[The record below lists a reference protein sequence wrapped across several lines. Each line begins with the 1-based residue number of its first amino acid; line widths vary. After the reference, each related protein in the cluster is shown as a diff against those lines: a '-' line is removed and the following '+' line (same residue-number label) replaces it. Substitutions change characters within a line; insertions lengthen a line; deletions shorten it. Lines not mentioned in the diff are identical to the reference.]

1 MTQESSIGDASC
13 PSKRYVTSELFPIVY
28 EELRR
33 LASIHLRKEAPGHTL
48 QATALVNEAYLRLR
62 GANGQADFT
71 NRNSFLAA
79 AAEAMRH
86 ILVDAARRKL
96 AAKRGGGNAREDLDV
111 DQILAQE
118 PSEVL
123 AVHEALDAL
132 AQADPQCAELVK
144 LHYFSGFSLEEA
156 GEILGVSRATANRWW
171 IYAKAFLKTALQDAR

>member
-1 MTQESSIGDASC
+1 MDDQSNATDQLA
-13 PSKRYVTSELFPIVY
+13 PSALFPIVY
-28 EELRR
+28 NELRR
-33 LASIHLRKEAPGHTL
+33 LAGAHLRKEGPGHTL
-48 QATALVNEAYLRLR
+48 QPTALVNEAYLRLR
-62 GANGQADFT
+62 GADGKANFT

-79 AAEAMRH
+79 ASEAMRH

-96 AAKRGGGNAREDLDV
+96 ALKRGGGNAREDIDV

-144 LHYFSGFSLEEA
+144 LHYFSGFSLEEC
-156 GEILGVSRATANRWW
+156 GEILGISRATANRWW
-171 IYAKAFLKTALQDAR
+171 IYAKAFLKTALQQDG

>member
-1 MTQESSIGDASC
+1 MHKSSHSDSSNAQATRQASA
-13 PSKRYVTSELFPIVY
+13 LFPIVY
-28 EELRR
+28 NELRR
-33 LASIHLRKEAPGHTL
+33 LAAIHLQNEKPGHTL
-48 QATALVNEAYLRLR
+48 QPTALVNEAYLRLR
-62 GANGQADFT
+62 GAEGNANFT

-79 AAEAMRH
+79 ASEAMRH

-111 DQILAQE
+111 DKILAQE
-118 PSEVL
+118 PSEIL

-132 AQADPQCAELVK
+132 HEADPQCAELVK

-171 IYAKAFLKTALQDAR
+171 IYAKAWLKTALQDNK